1 MPSNRILVPASIV
14 AGVFFIIIAII
25 YWVEPAKSLP
35 FPDFLGHDAGS
46 SHHHVK
52 HGIAA
57 FLLGIA
63 CFVFAWFQSG
73 PKHKRPTLQA
83 PNS

>member
-1 MPSNRILVPASIV
+1 MTENRILAPAAVV
-14 AGVFFIIIAII
+14 AGALLIIAAVI

-46 SHHHVK
+46 STRHIK
-52 HGIAA
+52 HGLAA

-73 PKHKRPTLQA
+73 PKRGRIPAQT
-83 PNS
+83 PE

>member
-1 MPSNRILVPASIV
+1 
-14 AGVFFIIIAII
+14 
-25 YWVEPAKSLP
+25 
-35 FPDFLGHDAGS
+35 
-46 SHHHVK
+46 VK

-73 PKHKRPTLQA
+73 PRRRPAT
-83 PNS
+83 

>member
-1 MPSNRILVPASIV
+1 VSRDRILVPAAIVVGALLIIV
-14 AGVFFIIIAII
+14 AVI
-25 YWVEPAKSLP
+25 YWLEPAKSLP
-35 FPDFLGHDAGS
+35 FPDFLGHQAGS
-46 SHHHVK
+46 STIHIK

-73 PKHKRPTLQA
+73 PKQGRVPSQTPK
-83 PNS
+83 

>member
-1 MPSNRILVPASIV
+1 VSGNRVLVFAALI
-14 AGVFFIIIAII
+14 AGVLLIAVAVI
-25 YWVEPAKSLP
+25 YWLEPAKSLP
-35 FPDFLGHDAGS
+35 FPDFLGHEAGS
-46 SHHHVK
+46 STIHIK

-73 PKHKRPTLQA
+73 PKRDRTPTGT
-83 PNS
+83 SE